1 MADKDKDKDPLSL
14 WRDMLSQWETN
25 VNALANRTMASD
37 EYSSQMNGAMG
48 ATLRMQE
55 TMRDFMAQ
63 YLAATNLPSRK
74 EVLGI
79 AERLG
84 TVEARLDRITTLLER
99 IADAQLIAAN
109 STPVA
114 GDTTAPGAPAVPPRA
129 RPPRTK
135 SPPKAEPT
143 A

>member
-1 MADKDKDKDPLSL
+1 MADKDKDPLAL

-48 ATLRMQE
+48 MTLKMQE
-55 TMRDFMAQ
+55 TIRDFMAQ
-63 YLAATNLPSRK
+63 YLAATNVPSRT
-74 EVLGI
+74 EVLAI

-84 TVEARLDRITTLLER
+84 AVEARLDRITTLLEQ
-99 IADAQLIAAN
+99 IASAQKTTAN
-109 STPVA
+109 GAPA
-114 GDTTAPGAPAVPPRA
+114 GESTTAPAAAPRP

-135 SPPKAEPT
+135 SPPAAEPT